1 MVLDWSAQLNLK
13 PEIGGPKM
21 HSKLTLAI
29 MALSLGGCFI
39 LAAPSATLAQSGE
52 QQHQKTGTDNRSKS
66 VAPRKSAPR
75 DAAPRKTGPRKT
87 APRETAPRKAAP
99 LEAAPR
105 KTAPREGAP
114 REGAPRKTAPLE
126 AAPRK
131 TAPRKTAPL
140 EAAPRK
146 TAPPTGSAR
155 GLRSLPT
162 RGASRTAI
170 HGRNFTAWRS
180 GYRARRGSG
189 WRTFGALSALSA
201 IVIGSSTYYP
211 YAYISAAQP
220 FCDGLTEDG
229 CALMWQEV
237 TTLEGDLAYQ
247 CVAYCPWQ

>member
-1 MVLDWSAQLNLK
+1 
-13 PEIGGPKM
+13 M
-21 HSKLTLAI
+21 HSRRTLAI

-39 LAAPSATLAQSGE
+39 LAAPPAAFAQIGQ
-52 QQHQKTGTDNRSKS
+52 QQHEKSAPAGTDNRGKRT
-66 VAPRKSAPR
+66 VPR
-75 DAAPRKTGPRKT
+75 
-87 APRETAPRKAAP
+87 
-99 LEAAPR
+99 EAAPR
-105 KTAPREGAP
+105 KIAPR
-114 REGAPRKTAPLE
+114 E

-131 TAPRKTAPL
+131 IAPR

-146 TAPPTGSAR
+146 IAPREAAPRKIAPREAAPRKIAPREAAPRKIAPREAAPRKIAPREAAPRKIAPREAAPRKIAPRTGSAR

-211 YAYISAAQP
+211 YAYISAPQP
-220 FCDGLTEDG
+220 YCDGLTEDG
-229 CALMWQEV
+229 CELMWLEV
-237 TTLEGDLAYQ
+237 MTLEGDLAYQ